1 MEVRYVAEFK
11 IEELTGKKADD
22 TKKEASE
29 ILSKERKFDSKLV
42 GKGLSATLG
51 ATMIGLQIYSKLES
65 TANSIKGDAIAQRRF
80 DNKMAIIN
88 EGLGIGGALGLGLL
102 TPVGLP
108 AAVLG
113 ISTKYIMQSFNLQQS
128 NQIKQASWQVDRR
141 VNAERQNRLV
151 KDSTGVRV

>member
-11 IEELTGKKADD
+11 IEELTGKKVDE